1 MQVRLETPKD
11 EAEIFMLNQ
20 AAFGN
25 TEESLLINRLRQKH
39 KLSISLVVEVN
50 GRVVGH
56 IAFSPV
62 TIKRG
67 GQTLAHGIG
76 LAPVAVLPDLQ
87 KQGIGSALI
96 YEGIRICTE
105 KNAGFIVVLG
115 DPGYYGRFGFMPA
128 SRYRLSDTFGGGD
141 AFQIL
146 TLDPGMLP
154 DLGGTVHYAEEFDE
168 LS

>member
-1 MQVRLETPKD
+1 MQIRLETTKD

-20 AAFGN
+20 AAFSS
-25 TEESLLINRLRQKH
+25 TSESLLINRLRQKH
-39 KLSISLVVEVN
+39 KLSISLVVEVG

-62 TIKRG
+62 TIIRG
-67 GQTLAHGIG
+67 KQTLAHGIG

-105 KNAGFIVVLG
+105 KKAGFIVVLG
-115 DPGYYGRFGFMPA
+115 DPNYYNRFGFMPA
-128 SRYRLSDTFGGGD
+128 SKYRLSDTFGGGD

-146 TLDPGMLP
+146 TLDPATLP
-154 DLGGTVHYAEEFDE
+154 DLGGTVHYVSEFDD
-168 LS
+168 L